1 MADDHDAHNTSD
13 ISDRPEDTQVK
24 EDAETAATRKELK
37 HTAISEQPVQLVK
50 EADDSSSS
58 GNDKTPPP
66 IKTPDDAQYHALRD
80 QIGSP
85 KKKRAISEVEAD
97 SKEEVADTSLAAA
110 ASSPA
115 SPQPGSRTTRS
126 EPEKKRP
133 RDEGSTSVHSREGYV
148 G

>member
-1 MADDHDAHNTSD
+1 MADDYDPHNISD
-13 ISDRPEDTQVK
+13 ISDRPEDSQVK

-37 HTAISEQPVQLVK
+37 HAAISEQPVQPIK

-66 IKTPDDAQYHALRD
+66 IKTPEDAQSHALRD

-85 KKKRAISEVEAD
+85 KKKRAISEVETD
-97 SKEEVADTSLAAA
+97 SKEEVADTSLAAVASSA
-110 ASSPA
+110 ASP
-115 SPQPGSRTTRS
+115 PPGSRTTRS

-133 RDEGSTSVHSREGYV
+133 RDEGSISVHSNEGHV
-148 G
+148 S